1 MTSVAS
7 GVLLGP
13 YLITQPIGAGGMG
26 EVYRA
31 HDTRLDRDVAVKVL
45 PIEIAQN
52 QDRRARFEREARA
65 IAALT
70 HPNVLAIHDVGSH
83 DGTAYLVT
91 ELLDGETLRQR
102 LVDGAVAPRKAVE
115 IGIQIAS
122 GLAAAHEK
130 GIVHRDPTGAPL
142 VLLIQISRDGRR
154 YAYTAGEK
162 RGTVF
167 VIDGVKW

>member
-1 MTSVAS
+1 
-7 GVLLGP
+7 
-13 YLITQPIGAGGMG
+13 MG

-52 QDRRARFEREARA
+52 QDWRARFEHEARA

-83 DGTAYLVT
+83 NGTAYLVT

-122 GLAAAHEK
+122 GYHFCQGTGQRLAPVFLIE
-130 GIVHRDPTGAPL
+130 GAKP
-142 VLLIQISRDGRR
+142 
-154 YAYTAGEK
+154 
-162 RGTVF
+162 
-167 VIDGVKW
+167 